1 MIPLKK
7 EAALRPVCCR
17 ALVVGGVWN
26 PLFPVMLATV
36 PLGAHLPRKGAHVGQ
51 SEAAC
56 VHSLGFET
64 TEEMGWVS
72 METALSSLGGGNGL
86 AVSTEVLLAGQRRL

>member
-1 MIPLKK
+1 M
-7 EAALRPVCCR
+7 
-17 ALVVGGVWN
+17 
-26 PLFPVMLATV
+26 
-36 PLGAHLPRKGAHVGQ
+36 GQ

-86 AVSTEVLLAGQRRL
+86 AVSTEVLLAGRRRFSKDAGRWPFLLS